1 MTTMIG
7 IDPHKATHTAVAINS
22 DEQVLDEF
30 TLQASKA
37 QTKRLRDWVG
47 QFDDPEWAIESAR
60 GLGYLLAPTTRPGAR
75 DRVRR
80 AAAAGVK
87 GEGVGFGPFPEER
100 PERRQLGRDCGVAV
114 TSSSSPGA
122 VGPRRRR
129 AARSGRGSGTEPGR
143 VRDRQQVRP
152 ALDGGRPPVP
162 FLVDGQHPVGIGD
175 CRTSEPIHCTLVE
188 LALVG
193 TGRGDRASLGI
204 DERYDLY
211 YPDDHS

>member
-1 MTTMIG
+1 MT
-7 IDPHKATHTAVAINS
+7 
-22 DEQVLDEF
+22 
-30 TLQASKA
+30 
-37 QTKRLRDWVG
+37 
-47 QFDDPEWAIESAR
+47 
-60 GLGYLLAPTTRPGAR
+60 
-75 DRVRR
+75 
-80 AAAAGVK
+80 
-87 GEGVGFGPFPEER
+87 
-100 PERRQLGRDCGVAV
+100 
-114 TSSSSPGA
+114 
-122 VGPRRRR
+122 
-129 AARSGRGSGTEPGR
+129 RSGRSSPPEASATSWPQQLVPAGETVFDVPPLLASRVRVLGSGRSQKNDPNDASSVAIAALRSHRVPRQELWVHGDDVRHARGEALEPSPG

>member
-1 MTTMIG
+1 MTRSGRSSPPEASATSWPQQLVPAG
-7 IDPHKATHTAVAINS
+7 ETVFDVPPLLASRVRVLGSGRSQKNDPNDASSVAI
-22 DEQVLDEF
+22 
-30 TLQASKA
+30 AA
-37 QTKRLRDWVG
+37 LRSHRVPRQELWVHG
-47 QFDDPEWAIESAR
+47 DDVRHAR
-60 GLGYLLAPTTRPGAR
+60 GEALEP
-75 DRVRR
+75 
-80 AAAAGVK
+80 
-87 GEGVGFGPFPEER
+87 
-100 PERRQLGRDCGVAV
+100 
-114 TSSSSPGA
+114 SPGA
-122 VGPRRRR
+122 
-129 AARSGRGSGTEPGR
+129 S
-143 VRDRQQVRP
+143 RDRQQVRP